1 MQPYKVKISKREISA
16 DPYIIWN
23 SFIEL
28 IGITRDRPLSPI
40 QLNAHYCFR
49 YESEVQ
55 NGGHLQFFEN
65 NGLDFALATH
75 KALAELEF
83 TGPESVLADALKIAF
98 KMNWGH
104 IETAEQFV
112 AEALEGRFD
121 KFDDDYYNLDPPT
134 IKLLEQHLEQH
145 QDEYIEIVD

>member
-1 MQPYKVKISKREISA
+1 MRPYKVKISKKEISA

-23 SFIEL
+23 SFIDSIASIENREL
-28 IGITRDRPLSPI
+28 SLI
-40 QLNAHYCFR
+40 QLNAHYCFS

-65 NGLDFALATH
+65 NGLDFAVATH
-75 KALAELEF
+75 KALVELGF
-83 TGPESVLADALKIAF
+83 TGPQSVLADALKLAR

-121 KFDDDYYNLDPPT
+121 KFDNDYYNLDPPT
-134 IKLLEQHLEQH
+134 IKLLEQHLKEH